1 MHGDTVKKLDQR
13 HEHSAKMLP
22 TWTKCT
28 DAREGQTAIH
38 AAGKTYLPRLSGQSD
53 AEFKAYVRRACFYGA
68 FSRTVDAFQGMVMRV
83 APSIDQPSPLLD
95 DVTGQGESLS
105 EFIDDVLEDALV
117 TGFGGVLVE
126 HAPMVEALTLAQAQA
141 LGSRPYLAHFDA
153 MSIINWRQEK
163 KRFTQVVLEEREYI
177 DKSEFEQEAVC
188 VYRVLD
194 LDDAG
199 YYRQRKFVKSDKQA
213 GDFTQEGDDIY
224 PLKNGVKLS
233 EIPFYVIGQAER
245 LPPLI
250 DLVDLNISHY
260 MTTAD
265 LENGAHYTGLPQ
277 PWTAGVQ
284 LPDGE
289 TLSVGGIS
297 AWVFPDPQASAQYLE
312 FTGQGLGALEKRL
325 ELKEKQMAALGAKM
339 LSDSVVAETATAA
352 GLRSSGEFSV
362 LAQLAG
368 QLGKIMSRACSFMHD
383 WAGLGPVDIKLNTD
397 YLPQTMTAQELQ
409 AIVAAWQAG
418 AISSNTLF
426 YNLKQGE
433 IIGQDVEFEDEQTM
447 IAESAPV
454 LMPQP
459 QDNAAA

>member
-1 MHGDTVKKLDQR
+1 MHGDIVKKLDQR

-38 AAGKTYLPRLSGQSD
+38 AAGKTYLPSLSGQSD

-95 DVTGQGESLS
+95 DVTGQGESLP

-153 MSIINWRQEK
+153 HCIINWRQVK
-163 KRFTQVVLEEREYI
+163 KRFTQVVLEEREYK

-194 LDDAG
+194 LDESG

-224 PLKNGVKLS
+224 PLKNGVKLP
-233 EIPFYVIGQAER
+233 EIPFYFIGDADQ

-260 MTTAD
+260 MTTAE
-265 LENGAHYTGLPQ
+265 LENSCHLIGSPTPIF
-277 PWTAGVQ
+277 TGVQ
-284 LPDGE
+284 MADGE
-289 TLSVGGIS
+289 SVTLGSR
-297 AWVFPDPQASAQYLE
+297 ALVFPDPQAKAYIMGHD
-312 FTGQGLGALEKRL
+312 GQGLDALEKRL

-339 LSDSVVAETATAA
+339 LSDSVVAETAT
-352 GLRSSGEFSV
+352 GSSLRSSGEFSV

-368 QLGKIMSRACSFMHD
+368 HVGKVVSRACTFMHD
-383 WAGLGPVDIKLNTD
+383 WGGRGPVDINLNTD
-397 YLPQTMTAQELQ
+397 YLPQTMTPQELQ
-409 AIVAAWQAG
+409 ALVAAWQSG

-426 YNLKQGE
+426 HNLKAGE
-433 IIGQDVEFEDEQTM
+433 IIAQNVEFEDEQTL